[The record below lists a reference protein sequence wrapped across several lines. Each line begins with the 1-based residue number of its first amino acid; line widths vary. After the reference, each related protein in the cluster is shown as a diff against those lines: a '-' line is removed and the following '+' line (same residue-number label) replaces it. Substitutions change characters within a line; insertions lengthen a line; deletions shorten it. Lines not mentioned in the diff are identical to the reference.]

1 MVFIISLILP
11 PAVHSTL
18 EMAACCWGIITVVSV
33 VSGQQTEYKL
43 CIADTAAQTQ
53 KCCSSYYWK
62 EFIFFITFNR
72 PGRIVLCIVVT
83 MIHNDN
89 IVSRSCANTCS
100 HDSLVPQQSKY
111 SVIALLHW
119 TADIWIVQILI
130 SRDNSSAEGGHKGK
144 HNTLVRAHWGGPINN
159 KLHYPAFSGYIF
171 YYVIAG
177 PNPPFADEMCY
188 WAKNSLNGFQH
199 SSCI

>member
-11 PAVHSTL
+11 PAVHSIRDGGL
-18 EMAACCWGIITVVSV
+18 LLGHYYGGQCSIRSANRVQTV
-33 VSGQQTEYKL
+33 
-43 CIADTAAQTQ
+43 ADTAAQTQ

-83 MIHNDN
+83 MIHTDN

-144 HNTLVRAHWGGPINN
+144 HNTLVRAH
-159 KLHYPAFSGYIF
+159 
-171 YYVIAG
+171 
-177 PNPPFADEMCY
+177 
-188 WAKNSLNGFQH
+188 
-199 SSCI
+199 

>member
-1 MVFIISLILP
+1 MRNLREPSFEALVITGDWPPDRGGVMVFIISLILP

-18 EMAACCWGIITVVSV
+18 EMAACCWGFITVVS

-89 IVSRSCANTCS
+89 IVSRSCTNTCS
-100 HDSLVPQQSKY
+100 HDSLVLSRANTVLLY
-111 SVIALLHW
+111 YCTALR
-119 TADIWIVQILI
+119 T
-130 SRDNSSAEGGHKGK
+130 
-144 HNTLVRAHWGGPINN
+144 
-159 KLHYPAFSGYIF
+159 SG
-171 YYVIAG
+171 
-177 PNPPFADEMCY
+177 
-188 WAKNSLNGFQH
+188 
-199 SSCI
+199 